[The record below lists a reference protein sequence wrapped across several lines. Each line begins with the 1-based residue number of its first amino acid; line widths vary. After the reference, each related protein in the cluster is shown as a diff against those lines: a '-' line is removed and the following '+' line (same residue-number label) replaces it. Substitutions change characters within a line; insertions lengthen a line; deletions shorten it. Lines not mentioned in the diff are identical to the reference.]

1 MKTIEQLPHFLRQID
16 VLLRR
21 YFLLDRQIYSL
32 ILNRSSR
39 FGLEAL
45 QIFKEKAFSLI
56 VCDKVENCLLDSNI
70 GDLLEVN
77 AELVSLVVKLRVLV

>member
-1 MKTIEQLPHFLRQID
+1 M
-16 VLLRR
+16 RR

-32 ILNRSSR
+32 ILNRGSR

-45 QIFKEKAFSLI
+45 QIFKEKALSSI
-56 VCDKVENCLLDSNI
+56 VCDKVKNCLLDSNV